1 MDIGHEASDLSS
13 LIAPVLKPLAIGLEF
28 FGVGVILVGVV
39 IATVLYGRDLFSIGS
54 REAYER
60 YRANL
65 GRGILLGLE
74 VLIGADIIATIIS
87 PLTWESVG
95 LLGMI
100 VLIRTFLSFSLE
112 AEIDG
117 QWPWTKN
124 SVPASPT
131 HSPSSS
137 LPDGYRHPIID
148 FDRKP
153 TTNST
158 STHLPT

>member
-1 MDIGHEASDLSS
+1 MDIGHEAGGLSS
-13 LIAPVLKPLAIGLEF
+13 LIAPVLKPLAISLEF
-28 FGVGVILVGVV
+28 FGVGIILLGVV
-39 IATVLYGRDLFSIGS
+39 IATVLYGRDLFAIGS

-95 LLGMI
+95 LLGLI

-117 QWPWTKN
+117 RWPWTKN
-124 SVPASPT
+124 SASAPQA
-131 HSPSSS
+131 HPRWPP
-137 LPDGYRHPIID
+137 LPDGR
-148 FDRKP
+148 
-153 TTNST
+153 
-158 STHLPT
+158 

>member
-1 MDIGHEASDLSS
+1 MDIDSEAGGVAS
-13 LIAPVLKPLAIGLEF
+13 LIAPILKPLATGLEF
-28 FGVGVILVGVV
+28 FGVGVILVGVL
-39 IATVLYGRDLFSIGS
+39 IATVGYARDVFSTEQ

-74 VLIGADIIATIIS
+74 ILIGADIIATIIA

-95 LLGMI
+95 LLGLI

-124 SVPASPT
+124 SSPPAHSR
-131 HSPSSS
+131 SPSSS
-137 LPDGYRHPIID
+137 LPDVR
-148 FDRKP
+148 
-153 TTNST
+153 
-158 STHLPT
+158 

>member
-1 MDIGHEASDLSS
+1 MDIDSEGGGVAS
-13 LIAPVLKPLAIGLEF
+13 LIAPILKPLATGLEF
-28 FGVGVILVGVV
+28 FGVGVILVGVL
-39 IATVLYGRDLFSIGS
+39 IATVGYVRDVFCTEQ

-65 GRGILLGLE
+65 GRGILMGLE
-74 VLIGADIIATIIS
+74 ILIGADIIATIIA

-95 LLGMI
+95 LLGLI

-124 SVPASPT
+124 STRQHTPAR
-131 HSPSSS
+131 
-137 LPDGYRHPIID
+137 RHPRCLMCADIHPHA
-148 FDRKP
+148 FDR
-153 TTNST
+153 NIS
-158 STHLPT
+158 

>member
-1 MDIGHEASDLSS
+1 MDIGSEAGGVAS
-13 LIAPVLKPLAIGLEF
+13 LIAPILKPLATGLEF
-28 FGVGVILVGVV
+28 FGVGVILVGVL
-39 IATVLYGRDLFSIGS
+39 IATVGYVRDVFSTEQ

-74 VLIGADIIATIIS
+74 ILIGADIIATIIA
-87 PLTWESVG
+87 PLTWGSVG
-95 LLGMI
+95 LLGLI

-124 SVPASPT
+124 STQPAHSR
-131 HSPSSS
+131 SPSSS
-137 LPDGYRHPIID
+137 LPDVR
-148 FDRKP
+148 
-153 TTNST
+153 
-158 STHLPT
+158 

>member
-1 MDIGHEASDLSS
+1 MDIGSEASGIAN
-13 LIAPVLKPLAIGLEF
+13 LIAPILKPLATGLEF
-28 FGVGVILVGVV
+28 FGVGVILVGVLV
-39 IATVLYGRDLFSIGS
+39 ATVGYIRDVFSIDQ

-74 VLIGADIIATIIS
+74 ILIGADIIATIIA

-95 LLGMI
+95 LLGLI

-124 SVPASPT
+124 ATSSAGSG
-131 HSPSSS
+131 SPSSS
-137 LPDGYRHPIID
+137 LPGVR
-148 FDRKP
+148 
-153 TTNST
+153 
-158 STHLPT
+158 

>member
-1 MDIGHEASDLSS
+1 MDIDIEAGGVAS
-13 LIAPVLKPLAIGLEF
+13 LIAPILKPLATGLEF
-28 FGVGVILVGVV
+28 FGVGVILLGVL
-39 IATVLYGRDLFSIGS
+39 IATVGYARHVFSAEQ

-74 VLIGADIIATIIS
+74 ILIGADIIATIIA

-95 LLGMI
+95 LLGLI

-117 QWPWTKN
+117 RWPWTKN
-124 SVPASPT
+124 STPGPQT
-131 HSPSSS
+131 HSPSSA
-137 LPDGYRHPIID
+137 LPDGR
-148 FDRKP
+148 
-153 TTNST
+153 
-158 STHLPT
+158 

>member
-1 MDIGHEASDLSS
+1 MDIGSEAGSVAS
-13 LIAPVLKPLAIGLEF
+13 LIAPILKPLATGLEF
-28 FGVGVILVGVV
+28 FGIGVILVGVL
-39 IATVLYGRDLFSIGS
+39 IATVGYVRDVFTTQQ

-60 YRANL
+60 HRANL

-74 VLIGADIIATIIS
+74 ILIGADIIATIIA

-95 LLGMI
+95 LLGLI

-124 SVPASPT
+124 STPPAHSRSPSASP
-131 HSPSSS
+131 
-137 LPDGYRHPIID
+137 PDGR
-148 FDRKP
+148 
-153 TTNST
+153 
-158 STHLPT
+158 

>member
-1 MDIGHEASDLSS
+1 MDIGSEASGLAS
-13 LIAPVLKPLAIGLEF
+13 LIAPVLKPISTGLEF

-39 IATVLYGRDLFSIGS
+39 IATIGYVSDCTGARRD
-54 REAYER
+54 AYDR

-74 VLIGADIIATIIS
+74 ILIGADIIATIIA

-95 LLGMI
+95 LLGLI

-117 QWPWTKN
+117 QWPWSRN
-124 SVPASPT
+124 ARRGASQ
-131 HSPSSS
+131 
-137 LPDGYRHPIID
+137 G
-148 FDRKP
+148 DR
-153 TTNST
+153 
-158 STHLPT
+158 